1 MVVQDMEICKI
12 LRTIIIAIFFTI
24 SSSVKS
30 EINLL
35 DQKVSAVDL
44 ILLKYEIF
52 LTKNF
57 NRLYKGGG
65 VSQTIILYQYIDS
78 TVKYTTENGFFVN
91 IYAYMDRNRYTKKKY
106 VPKISDCNAVRNK
119 IFLNKIGYNLL
130 TQKKNNFVS
139 ENELTEII
147 ASRILS
153 VSGISVED
161 KERLINDTQIEIE
174 IIHPNKFNSFKCK
187 GRINQVEL
195 L

>member
-1 MVVQDMEICKI
+1 MEICKI
-12 LRTIIIAIFFTI
+12 SRIVIFIIFFSV

-35 DQKVSAVDL
+35 DKKVSVVDL

-65 VSQTIILYQYIDS
+65 IPQTMIIYQYIDS
-78 TVKYTTENGFFVN
+78 TVKYNEENGFFVN
-91 IYAYMDRNRYTKKKY
+91 INAYMDKVRYTKKKKY
-106 VPKISDCNAVRNK
+106 NPKISDCNAIRNK
-119 IFLNKIGYNLL
+119 IFLNKVGYNLL

-139 ENELTEII
+139 ESELTSTIS
-147 ASRILS
+147 SRILNLSGLS
-153 VSGISVED
+153 VKD
-161 KERLINDTQIEIE
+161 KERIINDTQIEIE
-174 IIHPNKFNSFKCK
+174 IIHPNKFHSIKCR

-195 L
+195 F

>member
-1 MVVQDMEICKI
+1 MEICKI
-12 LRTIIIAIFFTI
+12 LTTFIVVLFFTI
-24 SSSVKS
+24 SPPIKA

-65 VSQTIILYQYIDS
+65 MPQTIILYQYIDS
-78 TVKYTTENGFFVN
+78 TVKYTEENGFFVN

-106 VPKISDCNAVRNK
+106 FPKISDCNAIRNK

-139 ENELTEII
+139 EIELTDTII
-147 ASRILS
+147 DHILS
-153 VSGISVED
+153 LSGISLKD
-161 KERLINDTQIEIE
+161 KKKLVNDTQIEIE
-174 IIHPNKFNSFKCK
+174 IIHPNKFNSIKCR
-187 GRINQVEL
+187 GRINQIEL
-195 L
+195 F

>member
-1 MVVQDMEICKI
+1 MEICKI

-65 VSQTIILYQYIDS
+65 VSQTIILYQYVDS
-78 TVKYTTENGFFVN
+78 TVKYTKENGFFVN

-147 ASRILS
+147 ASRIMS

-161 KERLINDTQIEIE
+161 KERLINETQIEIE
-174 IIHPNKFNSFKCK
+174 IIHPNKFNSFKCG

>member
-1 MVVQDMEICKI
+1 MEICKI
-12 LRTIIIAIFFTI
+12 LRTLIVVILFTI

-35 DQKVSAVDL
+35 DSKVSAVDL

-65 VSQTIILYQYIDS
+65 IPQTIILYQYIDS
-78 TVKYTTENGFFVN
+78 TVKYTEENGFFVN
-91 IYAYMDRNRYTKKKY
+91 IYAYMDRSRYTKKKKY
-106 VPKISDCNAVRNK
+106 SPKISDCNAVRNK
-119 IFLNKIGYNLL
+119 IFLNKIGYDFL
-130 TQKKNNFVS
+130 TQKRNNFVS
-139 ENELTEII
+139 ESELTDII

-174 IIHPNKFNSFKCK
+174 IIHPNKFNSIKCK
-187 GRINQVEL
+187 GKINQVEL

>member
-1 MVVQDMEICKI
+1 MEICKI
-12 LRTIIIAIFFTI
+12 LRILIVIILFTI

-35 DQKVSAVDL
+35 NIKVSAVDL

-65 VSQTIILYQYIDS
+65 IPQTIILYQYIDS
-78 TVKYTTENGFFVN
+78 TVKYTEENGFSIN
-91 IYAYMDRNRYTKKKY
+91 IYAYMDKGRYTKKKKY
-106 VPKISDCNAVRNK
+106 SPKISDCNAVRNK
-119 IFLNKIGYNLL
+119 IFLNKVGYDLF

-139 ENELTEII
+139 ESELTDII

-153 VSGISVED
+153 VSGISIED

>member
-1 MVVQDMEICKI
+1 MVICKI
-12 LRTIIIAIFFTI
+12 LRTFIIIIFFTV

-35 DQKVSAVDL
+35 ERKVSAVDL

-57 NRLYKGGG
+57 NRLYKKSGIP
-65 VSQTIILYQYIDS
+65 QTMILYQYIDS
-78 TVKYTTENGFFVN
+78 TVKYNQENGFFVN
-91 IYAYMDRNRYTKKKY
+91 IYAYMDRRRYTKEKKY
-106 VPKISDCNAVRNK
+106 SPKISDCNAVRNK
-119 IFLNKIGYNLL
+119 IFLNKVGYDLL
-130 TQKKNNFVS
+130 NQKNNFVS
-139 ENELTEII
+139 ESEITNII

-153 VSGISVED
+153 LSGISFED
-161 KERLINDTQIEIE
+161 KERIINDTQIEIE
-174 IIHPNKFNSFKCK
+174 IIHPNKFNSIKCK

>member
-1 MVVQDMEICKI
+1 MVICKL
-12 LRTIIIAIFFTI
+12 LRTFIIIIFFTV

-35 DQKVSAVDL
+35 DRKVSAVDL

-57 NRLYKGGG
+57 NRLYQKSGIP
-65 VSQTIILYQYIDS
+65 QTMILYQYIDS
-78 TVKYTTENGFFVN
+78 TVKYNEENGFFVN
-91 IYAYMDRNRYTKKKY
+91 IYAYMDRRRYTKEKKY
-106 VPKISDCNAVRNK
+106 SPKISDCNAVRNK
-119 IFLNKIGYNLL
+119 IFLNKVGYDLL
-130 TQKKNNFVS
+130 NQKKNNFVS
-139 ENELTEII
+139 ESEITDII

-153 VSGISVED
+153 LSGISFED
-161 KERLINDTQIEIE
+161 KERIINDTQIEIE
-174 IIHPNKFNSFKCK
+174 IIHPNKFNSIKCN

>member
-1 MVVQDMEICKI
+1 MAICKI
-12 LRTIIIAIFFTI
+12 LRILIVVIFFTI

-35 DQKVSAVDL
+35 DKKVSVVDF

-65 VSQTIILYQYIDS
+65 IPQTMILYQYIDS
-78 TVKYTTENGFFVN
+78 TVKYSEENGFLIN
-91 IYAYMDRNRYTKKKY
+91 INAYMDRNRYTNKNKY
-106 VPKISDCNAVRNK
+106 SPKISDCNAVRNK
-119 IFLNKIGYNLL
+119 IFLNKIGYNFL

-139 ENELTEII
+139 ESALTSII

-153 VSGISVED
+153 LSEISVKD
-161 KERLINDTQIEIE
+161 KEKLINNTQIEIK
-174 IIHPNKFNSFKCK
+174 IIHPNKFESIKCRGK
-187 GRINQVEL
+187 INQVEL
-195 L
+195 F

>member
-1 MVVQDMEICKI
+1 MVICKL
-12 LRTIIIAIFFTI
+12 LRTFIIIIFFTV

-35 DQKVSAVDL
+35 DRKVSAVDL

-57 NRLYKGGG
+57 NRLYQKSGIP
-65 VSQTIILYQYIDS
+65 QTMILYQYIDS
-78 TVKYTTENGFFVN
+78 TVKYNEENGFFVN
-91 IYAYMDRNRYTKKKY
+91 IYAYMDRRRYTKEKKY
-106 VPKISDCNAVRNK
+106 SPKISDCNAVRNK
-119 IFLNKIGYNLL
+119 IFLNKVGYDLL
-130 TQKKNNFVS
+130 NQKKNNFVS
-139 ENELTEII
+139 ESEITNII

-153 VSGISVED
+153 LSGISFED
-161 KERLINDTQIEIE
+161 KERIINDTQIEIE
-174 IIHPNKFNSFKCK
+174 IIHPNKFNSIKCN

>member
-1 MVVQDMEICKI
+1 MEICKI
-12 LRTIIIAIFFTI
+12 LRTLIVIIFFTI

-35 DQKVSAVDL
+35 DRKVSAVDL

-57 NRLYKGGG
+57 NRLYNVGGIPQ
-65 VSQTIILYQYIDS
+65 SMILYQYVDS
-78 TVKYTTENGFFVN
+78 TVKYTEENGFFVN
-91 IYAYMDRNRYTKKKY
+91 IYAYMDRFRYTKKKKY
-106 VPKISDCNAVRNK
+106 SPKISDCNAVRNK
-119 IFLNKIGYNLL
+119 IFLNKIGYNLI

-139 ENELTEII
+139 ESELTEII

-153 VSGISVED
+153 LSGISIED
-161 KERLINDTQIEIE
+161 KEILINDTQIEIE
-174 IIHPNKFNSFKCK
+174 IIHPNKFNSIKCK

-195 L
+195 I

>member
-1 MVVQDMEICKI
+1 MEICKI

-35 DQKVSAVDL
+35 DQKASAVDL

-65 VSQTIILYQYIDS
+65 IPQTMIKYQYIDS
-78 TVKYTTENGFFVN
+78 TVKYTEENGFFVN
-91 IYAYMDRNRYTKKKY
+91 IYAYMDRGRYTNKKKY
-106 VPKISDCNAVRNK
+106 SPKKSDCNAIRNK
-119 IFLNKIGYNLL
+119 IFLNKVGYNFL

-139 ENELTEII
+139 ESKLTSTIS
-147 ASRILS
+147 SRILS
-153 VSGISVED
+153 LSGLSVKD
-161 KERLINDTQIEIE
+161 KEKLINDTQIEIE
-174 IIHPNKFNSFKCK
+174 IIHPNKFHSIKCR

-195 L
+195 F